1 MKFKIFVLSGLL
13 SGMLYASGNFSY
25 DIYLKFNLNNN
36 NNIAKRYNKIV
47 SDTISIIKK
56 AGNPENKC
64 QFQMKE
70 TNIFLNCN
78 NLTKNTIPL
87 MNNYV
92 NNNILNQQDLLEYK
106 IIRKDQQLLPTI
118 KRESQNLITKIK
130 SFFK

>member
-1 MKFKIFVLSGLL
+1 MKFKIFVLAGLL
-13 SGMLYASGNFSY
+13 NGMLYASDNFIY

-56 AGNPENKC
+56 TGNSEDKC
-64 QFQMKE
+64 QFQMKG
-70 TNIFLNCN
+70 TNIFMNCN

-92 NNNILNQQDLLEYK
+92 NNNILNQKDLLEYK
-106 IIRKDQQLLPTI
+106 IIRKNQQLLPTI
-118 KRESQNLITKIK
+118 KRKSQNFINKIK
-130 SFFK
+130 TFFK